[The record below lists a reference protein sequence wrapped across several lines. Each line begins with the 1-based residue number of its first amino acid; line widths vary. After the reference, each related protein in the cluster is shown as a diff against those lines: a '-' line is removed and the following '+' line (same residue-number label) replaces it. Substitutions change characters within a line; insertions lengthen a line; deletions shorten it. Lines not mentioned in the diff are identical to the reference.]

1 MDDCDVLKG
10 REIWPLS
17 NEPNHSGKKVYWAFP
32 DPFTNKDLEDAD
44 AYLFIGGTGAGKT
57 T

>member
-1 MDDCDVLKG
+1 MDDCNVLKG
-10 REIWPLS
+10 REIWPLTY
-17 NEPNHSGKKVYWAFP
+17 EPNYSRKKVYWAFP
-32 DPFTNKDLEDAD
+32 DPFTYKDLKDAD